1 MEVLTAPPLIL
12 PLLGV
17 TRTVTVFPDATFG
30 TVDKSK
36 VSLRLEVFEVVCT
49 TVPFTCH

>member
-1 MEVLTAPPLIL
+1 MLTIPPLMV

-17 TRTVTVFPDATFG
+17 TCTVTVFPDATLA

-36 VSLRLEVFEVVCT
+36 VSLRLEVLEVVCT
-49 TVPFTCH
+49 TVPFTCHW